1 MKVQHAP
8 DLSTISDTFTIMQTE
23 AKPAINNRAQTLD
36 DLKNELKS
44 ITETSRQSAAA
55 MQQSINIGEEARAAA
70 KEAAGVGKAVM
81 EMTREIETKG
91 LAESGKC
98 TGDLRRHGNQR
109 PDISTHILC
118 TKSQRAVRA
127 DAT

>member
-1 MKVQHAP
+1 MN
-8 DLSTISDTFTIMQTE
+8 S
-23 AKPAINNRAQTLD
+23 
-36 DLKNELKS
+36 KS

-55 MQQSINIGEEARAAA
+55 IQQSINIREEARAAA
-70 KEAAGVGKAVM
+70 KEAAGVDKAVM
-81 EMTREIETKG
+81 EMIREIETKG

-98 TGDLRRHGNQR
+98 TGDLRCNGSQR